1 MFNSLSGDCFAKLA
15 TFGFMNRR
23 KFNRL
28 LAFML
33 VVGLVLTTAYVI
45 SAQQSE
51 RRQRPEGQQQQR
63 PQMNPAEMMKQRVE
77 QIMKALNPSEEEA
90 AVLKPKIEGLLQTRI
105 DQSRETRNLI
115 DALRKAIEAKDDA
128 QIEAKLSEVKAKR
141 KEHKAN
147 IEKLENELIE
157 LLTVKQEAQLTV
169 SGVINSDGFG
179 SFFGNRRGPAGGGGG
194 QPGASSGTRSNQ

>member
-63 PQMNPAEMMKQRVE
+63 PQMDPAEMMKQRVE

>member
-1 MFNSLSGDCFAKLA
+1 MFNSLRGY
-15 TFGFMNRR
+15 FMNR
-23 KFNRL
+23 L
-28 LAFML
+28 IAIVL

-63 PQMNPAEMMKQRVE
+63 PPMNPAEMMKQRVE
-77 QIMKALNPSEEEA
+77 QIMKALNPSAEEA
-90 AVLKPKIEGLLQTRI
+90 AVLKPQIEGLLQTRL
-105 DQSRETRNLI
+105 DQSRETRNLL

-128 QIEAKLSEVKAKR
+128 QIEAKLAEVKAKR

-147 IEKLENELIE
+147 VEKLENELIE

-169 SGVINSDGFG
+169 SGVINSDGVG
-179 SFFGNRRGPAGGGGG
+179 SFFGNRRGPTDQGGRGGTGGG
-194 QPGASSGTRSNQ
+194 TRGNQ